1 MRVLKFAGIIMLA
14 GLLPV
19 TFLSAGEKASSSL
32 AENGKAKRAL
42 QLPPAGDNPRNS
54 EGDFITLKD
63 GRILFVYTH
72 FTGGAADHSSACLAG
87 RFSADGGKTWTDQDK
102 LIMENDGQQNIMSVS
117 LLRLQD
123 GSIAL
128 FYLRKNSIH
137 DLRPVMRISRDEGA
151 TWSEATEIIPE
162 SEVGYYVMNNDRVIQ
177 LKKGRLVL
185 PLALH
190 ENLPGSNRFNPN
202 ARFLCY
208 YSDDG
213 GKNWSRGEAAEV
225 ETQPGKKQP
234 YMQEPGIVELKDG
247 TIMGFCRTNGGSQYV
262 AISKDGGKTF
272 STLKPSN
279 IISPVSP
286 ASIERIPST
295 GDLLLVWNNHQD
307 IRPEL
312 RGKRTPLTVAISK
325 DEGQTWQQIQNVED
339 NPNGWYCYTAIE
351 FTKDG
356 VLLGHCAGDRTK
368 NNGLAESQITLI
380 PLSVIYG
387 KESRHR

>member
-1 MRVLKFAGIIMLA
+1 MSSRTVIWKFVMA
-14 GLLPV
+14 GLLPISV
-19 TFLSAGEKASSSL
+19 LGAAVQAADSL
-32 AENGKAKRAL
+32 VEQGKATRAL
-42 QLPPAGDNPRNS
+42 QLPPAKDNPRNS

-72 FTGGAADHSSACLAG
+72 FTDGAADHSSAFLAG
-87 RFSADGGKTWTDQDK
+87 RYSSDGGKTWTKQDK
-102 LIMENDGQQNIMSVS
+102 TIMPNDAQQNIMSVS

-123 GSIAL
+123 GTIAL

-151 TWSEATEIIPE
+151 TWSEATEIIPV

-177 LKKGRLVL
+177 LKNGRLVL

-190 ENLPGSNRFNPN
+190 QNLSGSNRFNPN

-208 YSDDG
+208 YSDDL
-213 GKNWSRGEAAEV
+213 GKSWHRGQAAEV

-234 YMQEPGIVELKDG
+234 YMQEPGIVQLKDG
-247 TIMGFCRTNGGSQYV
+247 TVMGFCRTNGGSQYV
-262 AISKDGGKTF
+262 ATSKDGGKTF
-272 STLKPSN
+272 STLKPSQ

-307 IRPEL
+307 IQPAL
-312 RGKRTPLTVAISK
+312 RGKRTPLTIAISK
-325 DEGQTWQQIQNVED
+325 NEGQTWELVQNVED

-380 PLSVIYG
+380 PLSAIYG
-387 KESRHR
+387 KD

>member
-1 MRVLKFAGIIMLA
+1 MSSRTVIWKFVIA
-14 GLLPV
+14 GLLPIS
-19 TFLSAGEKASSSL
+19 FLSAAEQSADSL
-32 AENGKAKRAL
+32 VKQGKATRAL
-42 QLPPAGDNPRNS
+42 QLPPAKDNPRNS

-72 FTGGAADHSSACLAG
+72 FTDGAADHSSAFLAG
-87 RFSADGGKTWTDQDK
+87 RYSSDGGKTWTAEDET
-102 LIMENDGQQNIMSVS
+102 IMPNDAQQNIMSVS

-123 GSIAL
+123 GAIAL

-137 DLRPVMRISRDEGA
+137 DLRPMMRISRDEGA
-151 TWSEATEIIPE
+151 TWSEATEIIPA

-177 LKKGRLVL
+177 LQDGRLVL

-190 ENLPGSNRFNPN
+190 QNLPGSNRFNPN

-208 YSDDG
+208 YSDDL
-213 GKNWSRGEAAEV
+213 GKSWHRGQAAEV

-234 YMQEPGIVELKDG
+234 YMQEPGIVQLKDG
-247 TIMGFCRTNGGSQYV
+247 TVMGFCRTNGGSQYV
-262 AISKDGGKTF
+262 ATSKDGGKTF

-295 GDLLLVWNNHQD
+295 GDLLLVWNNHKN

-312 RGKRTPLTVAISK
+312 RGKRTPLTLAISK
-325 DEGQTWQQIQNVED
+325 DEGQTWELVQNIED

-380 PLSVIYG
+380 PLSAIYG
-387 KESRHR
+387 KD

>member
-1 MRVLKFAGIIMLA
+1 MSSRTVIWKFVIA
-14 GLLPV
+14 GLLPIS
-19 TFLSAGEKASSSL
+19 FLSAAEQSADSL
-32 AENGKAKRAL
+32 VKQGKATRAL
-42 QLPPAGDNPRNS
+42 QLPPAKDNPRNS

-72 FTGGAADHSSACLAG
+72 FTDGAADHSSAFLAG
-87 RFSADGGKTWTDQDK
+87 RYSSDGGKTWTAEDET
-102 LIMENDGQQNIMSVS
+102 IMPNDAQQNIMSVS

-123 GSIAL
+123 GAIAL

-151 TWSEATEIIPE
+151 TWSEATEIIPA

-177 LKKGRLVL
+177 LQDGRLVL

-190 ENLPGSNRFNPN
+190 QNLPGSNRFNPN

-208 YSDDG
+208 YSDDL
-213 GKNWSRGEAAEV
+213 GKSWHRGQAAEV

-234 YMQEPGIVELKDG
+234 YMQEPGIVQLKDG
-247 TIMGFCRTNGGSQYV
+247 TVMGFCRTNGGSQYM
-262 AISKDGGKTF
+262 ATSKDGGKTF

-295 GDLLLVWNNHQD
+295 GDLLLVWNNHKN

-312 RGKRTPLTVAISK
+312 RGKRTPLTLAISK
-325 DEGQTWQQIQNVED
+325 DEGQTWELVQNIED

-380 PLSVIYG
+380 PLSAIYG
-387 KESRHR
+387 KD

>member
-1 MRVLKFAGIIMLA
+1 MRSCKFFWIIILA
-14 GLLPV
+14 GMLSV
-19 TFLSAGEKASSSL
+19 TVVNADQTPAGSL
-32 AENGKAKRAL
+32 AEKGKAKRVL

-72 FTGGAADHSSACLAG
+72 FTGGAADHSSAYLAG
-87 RFSADGGKTWTDQDK
+87 RYSSDGGKTWTNEDK
-102 LIMENDGQQNIMSVS
+102 TILENDARQNIMSVS
-117 LLRLQD
+117 LVRLKD
-123 GSIAL
+123 GSIGL

-137 DLRPVMRISRDEGA
+137 DLRPVMRISHDEGA
-151 TWSEATEIIPE
+151 TWSKATEIIPE

-177 LKKGRLVL
+177 LKSGRLVL

-190 ENLPGSNRFNPN
+190 QNLPGSNRFNPN

-208 YSDDG
+208 YSDDL
-213 GKNWSRGEAAEV
+213 GKSWHRGQAAEV
-225 ETQPGKKQP
+225 ETQAGKKQP

-247 TIMGFCRTNGGSQYV
+247 TVLGFCRTNGGSQYV
-262 AISKDGGKTF
+262 AKSNDGGQTF
-272 STLKPSN
+272 SQLKPSH

-312 RGKRTPLTVAISK
+312 RGKRTPLTIAISK
-325 DEGQTWQQIQNVED
+325 DEGQTWQHIQNVED
-339 NPNGWYCYTAIE
+339 NPHGWYCYTAIE

-380 PLSVIYG
+380 PLSVIY
-387 KESRHR
+387 EQE

>member
-1 MRVLKFAGIIMLA
+1 MSSRTVIWKFVMA
-14 GLLPV
+14 GLLPIS
-19 TFLSAGEKASSSL
+19 FLGAAEQAADSL
-32 AENGKAKRAL
+32 VKQGKATRAL
-42 QLPPAGDNPRNS
+42 QLPPAKDNPRNS

-72 FTGGAADHSSACLAG
+72 FTDGAADHSSAFLAG
-87 RFSADGGKTWTDQDK
+87 RYSSDGGKTWTAEDET
-102 LIMENDGQQNIMSVS
+102 IMPNDAQQNIMSVS

-137 DLRPVMRISRDEGA
+137 DLRPVMRISRDEAA
-151 TWSEATEIIPE
+151 TWSEATEIIPA

-177 LKKGRLVL
+177 LQDGRLVL

-190 ENLPGSNRFNPN
+190 QNLPGSNRFNPN

-208 YSDDG
+208 YSDDL
-213 GKNWSRGEAAEV
+213 GKSWHRGQAAEV
-225 ETQPGKKQP
+225 ETQPGKNQP
-234 YMQEPGIVELKDG
+234 YMQEPGIVQLKDG
-247 TIMGFCRTNGGSQYV
+247 TVMGFCRTNGGSQYV
-262 AISKDGGKTF
+262 ATSKDGGKTF
-272 STLKPSN
+272 STLKPSQ

-307 IRPEL
+307 IQPAL
-312 RGKRTPLTVAISK
+312 RGKRTPLTIAISK
-325 DEGQTWQQIQNVED
+325 DEGQTWELVQNVED

-380 PLSVIYG
+380 PLSAIYG
-387 KESRHR
+387 KD

>member
-1 MRVLKFAGIIMLA
+1 MRSCKFFWIIILA
-14 GLLPV
+14 GMLSV
-19 TFLSAGEKASSSL
+19 TVVNADQTPAGSL
-32 AENGKAKRAL
+32 AEKGKAKRVL

-72 FTGGAADHSSACLAG
+72 FTGGAADHSSAYLAG
-87 RFSADGGKTWTDQDK
+87 RYSSDGGKTWTNEDK
-102 LIMENDGQQNIMSVS
+102 TILENDARQNIMSVS
-117 LLRLQD
+117 LLRLKD
-123 GSIAL
+123 GSIGL

-137 DLRPVMRISRDEGA
+137 DLRPVMRISHDEGA
-151 TWSEATEIIPE
+151 TWSKATEIIPE

-177 LKKGRLVL
+177 LKSGRLVL

-190 ENLPGSNRFNPN
+190 QNLPGSNRFNPN

-208 YSDDG
+208 YSDDL
-213 GKNWSRGEAAEV
+213 GKSWHRGQAAEV
-225 ETQPGKKQP
+225 ETQAGKKQP

-247 TIMGFCRTNGGSQYV
+247 TVLGFCRTNGGSQYV
-262 AISKDGGKTF
+262 AKSNDGGQTF
-272 STLKPSN
+272 SQLKPSH

-312 RGKRTPLTVAISK
+312 RGKRTPLTIAISK
-325 DEGQTWQQIQNVED
+325 DEGQTWQHIQNVED
-339 NPNGWYCYTAIE
+339 NPHGWYCYTAIE

-380 PLSVIYG
+380 PLSVIY
-387 KESRHR
+387 EQE

>member
-1 MRVLKFAGIIMLA
+1 MSSRTVIWKFVIA
-14 GLLPV
+14 GLLPIS
-19 TFLSAGEKASSSL
+19 FLSAAEQADSL
-32 AENGKAKRAL
+32 VKQGKATRAL
-42 QLPPAGDNPRNS
+42 QLPPAKDNPRNS
-54 EGDFITLKD
+54 EGDFIALKD

-72 FTGGAADHSSACLAG
+72 FTDGAADHSSAFLAG
-87 RFSADGGKTWTDQDK
+87 RYSSDGGKTWTAEDET
-102 LIMENDGQQNIMSVS
+102 IMPNDAQQNIMSVS

-123 GSIAL
+123 GAIAL

-151 TWSEATEIIPE
+151 TWSEATEIIPA

-177 LKKGRLVL
+177 LKDGRLVL

-190 ENLPGSNRFNPN
+190 QNLPGSNRFNPN

-208 YSDDG
+208 YSDDL
-213 GKNWSRGEAAEV
+213 GKSWRRGQAAEV

-234 YMQEPGIVELKDG
+234 YMQEPGIVQLKDG
-247 TIMGFCRTNGGSQYV
+247 TVMGFCRTNGGSQYV
-262 AISKDGGKTF
+262 ATSKDGGKTF
-272 STLKPSN
+272 STLKPSQ

-295 GDLLLVWNNHQD
+295 GDLLLVWNNHKD

-312 RGKRTPLTVAISK
+312 RGKRTPLTIAISK
-325 DEGQTWQQIQNVED
+325 DEGQTWELVQNVED

-380 PLSVIYG
+380 PLSAIYG
-387 KESRHR
+387 KD

>member
-1 MRVLKFAGIIMLA
+1 MIVLAVILPLAAVNADQEPAG
-14 GLLPV
+14 
-19 TFLSAGEKASSSL
+19 SL
-32 AENGKAKRAL
+32 ASAGKAKRAL

-72 FTGGAADHSSACLAG
+72 FTGGAADHSSAYLAG
-87 RFSADGGKTWTDQDK
+87 RYSSDGGKTWTNQDK
-102 LIMENDGQQNIMSVS
+102 TIIENDAKQNIMSVS

-137 DLRPVMRISRDEGA
+137 DLRPVMRISHDEGA
-151 TWSEATEIIPE
+151 TWGEAIKIIPG

-177 LKKGRLVL
+177 LKDGRLVL

-190 ENLPGSNRFNPN
+190 QNLPGSNRFNPN

-208 YSDDG
+208 FSDDV
-213 GKNWSRGEAAEV
+213 GKSWHRGHAAEV
-225 ETQPGKKQP
+225 ETQAGKKQP

-247 TIMGFCRTNGGSQYV
+247 TVLGFCRTNGGSQYV
-262 AISKDGGKTF
+262 ATSKDGGKTF
-272 STLKPSN
+272 SKLKPSN
-279 IISPVSP
+279 MASPVSP

-312 RGKRTPLTVAISK
+312 RGKRTPLTIAISK
-325 DEGQTWQQIQNVED
+325 DEGKTWQHIQDVES
-339 NPNGWYCYTAIE
+339 NPHGWYCYTAIE

-380 PLSVIYG
+380 PLSVIYE
-387 KESRHR
+387 KE

>member
-1 MRVLKFAGIIMLA
+1 MIVLAVILPLAAVNADQEPAG
-14 GLLPV
+14 
-19 TFLSAGEKASSSL
+19 SL
-32 AENGKAKRAL
+32 ASAGKAKRAL

-72 FTGGAADHSSACLAG
+72 FTGGAADHSSAYLAG
-87 RFSADGGKTWTDQDK
+87 RYSSDGGKTWTNQDK
-102 LIMENDGQQNIMSVS
+102 TIIENDAKQNIMSVS

-137 DLRPVMRISRDEGA
+137 DLRPVMRISHDEGA
-151 TWSEATEIIPE
+151 TWGEAIKIIPD

-177 LKKGRLVL
+177 LKDGRLVL

-190 ENLPGSNRFNPN
+190 QNLPGSNRFNPN

-208 YSDDG
+208 FSDDV
-213 GKNWSRGEAAEV
+213 GKSWHRGQAAEV
-225 ETQPGKKQP
+225 ETQAGKKQP

-247 TIMGFCRTNGGSQYV
+247 TVLGFCRTNGGSQYV
-262 AISKDGGKTF
+262 ATSKDGGKTF
-272 STLKPSN
+272 SKLKPSN
-279 IISPVSP
+279 MASPVSP

-312 RGKRTPLTVAISK
+312 RGKRTPLTIAISK
-325 DEGQTWQQIQNVED
+325 DEGKTWQHIQDVES
-339 NPNGWYCYTAIE
+339 NPHGWYCYTAIE

-380 PLSVIYG
+380 PLSVIYE
-387 KESRHR
+387 KE

>member
-1 MRVLKFAGIIMLA
+1 MSSRTVIWKFVIA
-14 GLLPV
+14 GLLPIS
-19 TFLSAGEKASSSL
+19 FLSAAEQSADSL
-32 AENGKAKRAL
+32 VKQGKATRVL
-42 QLPPAGDNPRNS
+42 QLPPAKDNPRNS

-72 FTGGAADHSSACLAG
+72 FTDGAADHSSAFLAG
-87 RFSADGGKTWTDQDK
+87 RYSSDGGKTWTAEDET
-102 LIMENDGQQNIMSVS
+102 IMPNDAQQNIMSVS

-123 GSIAL
+123 GAIAL

-151 TWSEATEIIPE
+151 TWSEATEIIPA

-177 LKKGRLVL
+177 LQDGRLVL

-190 ENLPGSNRFNPN
+190 QNLPGSNRFNPN

-208 YSDDG
+208 YSDDL
-213 GKNWSRGEAAEV
+213 GKSWHRGQAAEV

-234 YMQEPGIVELKDG
+234 YMQEPGIVQLKDG
-247 TIMGFCRTNGGSQYV
+247 TVMGFCRTNGGSQYV
-262 AISKDGGKTF
+262 ATSKDGGKTF
-272 STLKPSN
+272 STLKPSQ

-295 GDLLLVWNNHQD
+295 GDLLLVWNNHKD

-312 RGKRTPLTVAISK
+312 RGKRTPLTIAISK
-325 DEGQTWQQIQNVED
+325 DEGQTWELVQNVED

-380 PLSVIYG
+380 PLSAIYG
-387 KESRHR
+387 KD

>member
-1 MRVLKFAGIIMLA
+1 MSSRTVIWKFVIA
-14 GLLPV
+14 GLLPIS
-19 TFLSAGEKASSSL
+19 FLSAAEQADSL
-32 AENGKAKRAL
+32 VKQGKATRAL
-42 QLPPAGDNPRNS
+42 QLPPAKDNPRNS
-54 EGDFITLKD
+54 EGDFIALKD

-72 FTGGAADHSSACLAG
+72 FTDGAADHSSAFLAG
-87 RFSADGGKTWTDQDK
+87 RYSSDGGKTWTAEDET
-102 LIMENDGQQNIMSVS
+102 IMPNDAQQNIMSVS

-123 GSIAL
+123 GAIAL

-151 TWSEATEIIPE
+151 TWSEATEIIPA

-177 LKKGRLVL
+177 LKDGRLVL

-190 ENLPGSNRFNPN
+190 QNLPGSNRFNPN

-208 YSDDG
+208 YSDDL
-213 GKNWSRGEAAEV
+213 GKSWRRGQAAEV

-234 YMQEPGIVELKDG
+234 YMQEPGIVQLKDG
-247 TIMGFCRTNGGSQYV
+247 TVMGFCRTNGGSQYV
-262 AISKDGGKTF
+262 ATSKDGGKTF

-295 GDLLLVWNNHQD
+295 GDLLLVWNNHKD

-312 RGKRTPLTVAISK
+312 RGKRTPLTIAISK
-325 DEGQTWQQIQNVED
+325 DEGQTWELVQNIED

-380 PLSVIYG
+380 PLSAIYG
-387 KESRHR
+387 KD

>member
-1 MRVLKFAGIIMLA
+1 MSSRTVIWKFVIA
-14 GLLPV
+14 GLLPIS
-19 TFLSAGEKASSSL
+19 FLSAAEQADSL
-32 AENGKAKRAL
+32 VKQGKATRAL
-42 QLPPAGDNPRNS
+42 QLPPAKDNPRNS

-72 FTGGAADHSSACLAG
+72 FTDGAADHSSAFLAG
-87 RFSADGGKTWTDQDK
+87 RYSSDGGKTWTAEDET
-102 LIMENDGQQNIMSVS
+102 IMPNDAQQNIMSVS

-123 GSIAL
+123 GAIAL

-151 TWSEATEIIPE
+151 TWSEATEIIPA

-177 LKKGRLVL
+177 LKNGRLVL

-190 ENLPGSNRFNPN
+190 QNLPGSNRFNPN

-208 YSDDG
+208 YSDDL
-213 GKNWSRGEAAEV
+213 GKSWRRGQAAEV

-234 YMQEPGIVELKDG
+234 YMQEPGIVQLKDG
-247 TIMGFCRTNGGSQYV
+247 TVMGFCRTNGGSQYV
-262 AISKDGGKTF
+262 ATSKDGGKTF
-272 STLKPSN
+272 STLKPSQ

-295 GDLLLVWNNHQD
+295 GDLLLVWNNHKD

-312 RGKRTPLTVAISK
+312 RGKRTPLTIAISK
-325 DEGQTWQQIQNVED
+325 DEGQTWELVQNVED

-380 PLSVIYG
+380 PLSAIYG
-387 KESRHR
+387 KD